1 MEGVE
6 KTSEMLE
13 GKNSMLVP
21 TEALFFAGLI
31 VNWSLGEEDQLQA
44 PYFRDTP
51 NKQPFNKLFAALY
64 DLVLSRLSG
73 LYRGR
78 LQAESLLL

>member
-31 VNWSLGEEDQLQA
+31 VNWSLGEEDQLQG
-44 PYFRDTP
+44 RTTTP
-51 NKQPFNKLFAALY
+51 ILC
-64 DLVLSRLSG
+64 
-73 LYRGR
+73 
-78 LQAESLLL
+78 